1 MYFTSHLNYS
11 RLDPYQH
18 ASVPESINMKNM
30 LFPDVKIDL
39 RRNIKRGFYTLYQL
53 SSTRAFIMYTQTLH
67 CTCIWSASEKKR
79 TLMFFSMLDCVRVT
93 RFIRF
98 LFKMIISWYSIV
110 CLIVLKFHELFSTT
124 NIPGMSTP
132 SILNQSLRG

>member
-39 RRNIKRGFYTLYQL
+39 RRNIKRDFYTLY
-53 SSTRAFIMYTQTLH
+53 
-67 CTCIWSASEKKR
+67 
-79 TLMFFSMLDCVRVT
+79 
-93 RFIRF
+93 
-98 LFKMIISWYSIV
+98 
-110 CLIVLKFHELFSTT
+110 
-124 NIPGMSTP
+124 
-132 SILNQSLRG
+132 